1 MLELGIACI
10 VTIVVAYLIVKK
22 QKAQTVLIVG
32 GLILMSCAI
41 LMGHPILDE
50 KKTTGFVWFD
60 LFKYIENMFSLR
72 AAGMGLMIMAVGGFA
87 RYMDHIGASKVLVSM
102 TIQPLKAMRS
112 PYIVLAMT
120 YIIGQLLNVFIPS
133 ASGLGVLLMV
143 TIYPVL
149 ISLGISKVSAT
160 AVIGTVACL
169 DLGPAS
175 GNAVLAAKTANLDVA
190 IYFTQYQIPVAI
202 VTAFTIA
209 VLHFFVQRWFDRREG
224 HQIIAKDMDES
235 LVNKEAIPPKIY
247 AILPIVPLVLILVF
261 SKICIPTIKMTV
273 VTAMLISTALAMLF
287 ELLRSHD
294 LTKVFKS
301 IQVFFDG
308 MGKQFAVVVTLIV
321 AGETFAYGL
330 TKIGA
335 IDAIINAAHHSGFGE
350 VGMIIV
356 MTGIITV
363 SSIVMGSGNAPF
375 FAFAALAPS
384 VAAKMGIAPVLMLMP
399 MQLASGIARS
409 VSPITACIVAV
420 CGVSGVSPVEVVK
433 RTAIPMSGGLLVMV
447 IACFAFN

>member
-1 MLELGIACI
+1 MLGLVIA
-10 VTIVVAYLIVKK
+10 TIITGLVGFLILKK
-22 QKAQTVLIVG
+22 YKSQTVLLVG
-32 GLILMSCAI
+32 GLILMACAAF
-41 LMGHPILDE
+41 MGHPILDA
-50 KKTTGFVWFD
+50 KKSTGLVWFD
-60 LFKYIENMFSLR
+60 LFKYIEDMFSLR

-87 RYMDHIGASKVLVSM
+87 RYMDHIGASKVLVNLTM
-102 TIQPLKAMRS
+102 NPLKAMRS
-112 PYIVLAMT
+112 PYLVLAMT
-120 YIIGQLLNVFIPS
+120 YIIGQLLNIFIPS

-149 ISLGISKVSAT
+149 VSLGISKVSAT

-175 GNAVLAAKTANLDVA
+175 GNAVLAARTANLDVA
-190 IYFTQYQIPVAI
+190 LYFTEYQIPVAI
-202 VTAFTIA
+202 VTALTIA
-209 VLHFFVQRWFDRREG
+209 ILHFFVQAWFDKREG
-224 HQIIAKDMDES
+224 HIVTEQALEI
-235 LVNKEAIPPKIY
+235 NKAAEEKIPPMIY
-247 AILPIVPLVLILVF
+247 ALLPVVPLVLILVF
-261 SKICIPTIKMTV
+261 SQLCIPQIKMTV
-273 VTAMLISTALAMLF
+273 VTAMIISTALAMVF
-287 ELLRSHD
+287 ELVRSRD
-294 LTKVFKS
+294 LAGVFKS

-308 MGKQFAVVVTLIV
+308 MGKQFAAVVTLIV

-335 IDAIINAAHHSGFGE
+335 IDTIIDAAHHSGFGE
-350 VGMIIV
+350 VGMILV
-356 MTGIITV
+356 MTGIIAV

-420 CGVSGVSPVEVVK
+420 CGVSNVSPIEVVK
-433 RTAIPMSGGLLVMV
+433 RTAIPMGGGLVVMV
-447 IACFAFN
+447 IACFVFN